1 MTFVEMISLSI
12 IQGIG
17 EFLPISSSGHIVIF
31 KKIFLKNNNLDF
43 LTNGGLE
50 VFLHIA
56 TLFSVLVYFRTEIMN
71 IVKGIISGKDY
82 TQARNIVIASI
93 PTGIIGIIIKKS
105 ELDIFNSLTLVLANL
120 FLTGAVLIISSRVKN
135 KELKEISG
143 MKSFFIGLLQGIAI
157 LPGISR
163 SGLTISGSM
172 FMNIDRKKAASF
184 SFIILLPALC
194 GAIVLEAKELSTI
207 NFDMMICASFFL
219 TFLFGIAALKLLF
232 GLIEKD
238 RFKYFGYYCCT
249 LSLVGFIYMFIGGA
263 A

>member
-1 MTFVEMISLSI
+1 MISLSL

-56 TLFSVLVYFRTEIMN
+56 TLFSVLVYFRKELMDILR
-71 IVKGIISGKDY
+71 GIISGKDY
-82 TQARNIVIASI
+82 NQARNIIIASV
-93 PTGIIGIIIKKS
+93 PTGIIGIVIKKS
-105 ELDIFNSLTLVLANL
+105 GLDIFNSLMLVLANL
-120 FLTGAVLIISSRVKN
+120 FFTGLVLIVSSQVKS
-135 KELKEISG
+135 KELKVISG
-143 MKSFFIGLLQGIAI
+143 KKSFFIGILQGIAI

-194 GAIVLEAKELSTI
+194 GAILLESKELMSI
-207 NFDMMICASFFL
+207 DFDMMICASFFL
-219 TFLFGIAALKLLF
+219 TFIFGIAALKLLF
-232 GLIEKD
+232 GLLEKNK
-238 RFKYFGYYCCT
+238 FKYFGYYCCI
-249 LSLVGFIYMFIGGA
+249 LSVVGFIYKFAGGTA
-263 A
+263 